1 MEIVEVNYIYKTN
14 KTLRIRG
21 DYLDKK
27 VDIIEELEKKKPL
40 INEIIEK
47 YVPRKYDKQSLIFAL
62 GEPRYDYDVEAPTKA
77 IAEPTWEFLDRGGKR
92 WRPALFLLVVEALGG
107 DPEKVYDF
115 VLIPELVHNGTL
127 FVDDIEDNS
136 EMRRGRPCS
145 HLIFGTD
152 VAINCGNTLYFL
164 PLIALMKNG
173 KHFDDKT
180 IKRAYEIYAQEM
192 INISFGQAMDI
203 AWHNGMANAN
213 DLTPEQYLQMCAYK
227 TGTLARMSAK
237 LAALLSGATDEQ
249 IETMGKFAESIG
261 VAFQIKDDVMNI
273 EGGLGKEIGDD
284 INEGKRTLMVVHT
297 LKVASEEDRKKLIEI
312 LGKHTKDDRL
322 IKEAIEILKKYDSID
337 YAKNFAK
344 NMIKE
349 TWEEVNKTLP
359 ESDAKK
365 KLEAFVHYLAAGRK
379 N

>member
-1 MEIVEVNYIYKTN
+1 MTEEI
-14 KTLRIRG
+14 
-21 DYLDKK
+21 
-27 VDIIEELEKKKPL
+27 DIIKELEKKRPI
-40 INEIIEK
+40 INNIIEK
-47 YVPRKYDKQSLIFAL
+47 YVPRKYDRDKLIFTL
-62 GEPRYDYDVEAPTKA
+62 GEPRYDYDIEAPTKA

-107 DPEKVYDF
+107 DPEKVHDF

-152 VAINCGNTLYFL
+152 VAINCGNALYFL
-164 PLIALMKNG
+164 PLISLVKNG
-173 KHFDDKT
+173 SGFSAET
-180 IKRAYEIYAQEM
+180 IKKVYEIYIQEM
-192 INISFGQAMDI
+192 INLSFGQAMDI
-203 AWHNGMANAN
+203 AWHKGLANADN
-213 DLTPEQYLQMCAYK
+213 LTEKQYLQMCAYK
-227 TGTLARMSAK
+227 TGTLARLSAK
-237 LAALLSGATDEQ
+237 MAALLSGATKKQ
-249 IETMGKFAESIG
+249 IETMGKFAEAIG

-273 EGGLGKEIGDD
+273 EGGLGKEVGDD

-297 LKVASEEDRKKLIEI
+297 LQVASEEDKKRLIEI
-312 LGKHTKDDRL
+312 LEMHTKEEKL
-322 IKEAIEILKKYDSID
+322 IHEAIGIMKKYDSID

-344 NMIKE
+344 NMMKE
-349 TWEEVNKTLP
+349 TWDEVDKTLP
-359 ESDAKK
+359 ETEAKK